1 MLTGKIVDRT
11 KIDLK
16 KYVLLLFLLLVFSK
30 LRWTALG
37 AYSWPPSISLEFQ
50 NSWEPL
56 S

>member
-16 KYVLLLFLLLVFSK
+16 KYVLLLFL